1 MLDDTRM
8 LHKKLLDSGC
18 KSQIVIAPERW
29 HAYVLYYLNENMS
42 DFDTIGRFMTRVLS
56 PVRKL
61 RWMRLDN
68 AAKIYPAAKRRNWT
82 NYFRL
87 SATLTEEVDLSVS
100 ARRAGRDGAALP
112 VHRRPPAPGRVL
124 VLSRGDHEGSRD

>member
-42 DFDTIGRFMTRVLS
+42 DFDTIGRFMTALLS

-87 SATLTEEVDLSVS
+87 SATADGGGRSERV

-112 VHRRPPAPGRVL
+112 SIAVRLRRGRVL